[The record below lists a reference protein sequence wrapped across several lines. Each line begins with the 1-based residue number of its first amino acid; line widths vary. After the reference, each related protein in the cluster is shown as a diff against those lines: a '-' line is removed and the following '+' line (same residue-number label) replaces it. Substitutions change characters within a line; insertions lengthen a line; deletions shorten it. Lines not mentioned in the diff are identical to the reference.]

1 MKQFFFSKSRRTQWK
16 QSQCLSESCG
26 PIMGWALWHSNAR
39 VSELL
44 SLSLGGVA
52 NKTETVLRQN
62 VQDLLSAPH
71 ADVHVCM
78 KGKQVSRETN
88 TEEMSGRTKE
98 KYRSGV
104 GDLKAQRAQVFSI
117 LLVST
122 YISYITASL
131 PNDLICLRKKA
142 VPMHLQR
149 WSVG

>member
-1 MKQFFFSKSRRTQWK
+1 
-16 QSQCLSESCG
+16 
-26 PIMGWALWHSNAR
+26 MGWALWHSNAR

-88 TEEMSGRTKE
+88 IEEMSGWTKE

-104 GDLKAQRAQVFSI
+104 GDLKAQGPKWFVSCLYQPTFLTSQWACLTNWSEEESSTHAPAT
-117 LLVST
+117 LVRWVSG
-122 YISYITASL
+122 SREWLECMEWSLHASHQS
-131 PNDLICLRKKA
+131 A
-142 VPMHLQR
+142 T
-149 WSVG
+149 